1 MRFRQRDDEE
11 ASRREHEAVNHP
23 AAGDN
28 GDHGDHGD
36 NAEAREAAERFLASA
51 DEAIDRAL
59 SGDSEAFLAA
69 SRQQGGQ

>member
-23 AAGDN
+23 TA
-28 GDHGDHGD
+28 GDHGD

>member
-11 ASRREHEAVNHP
+11 TSRREHEAVNHP

-28 GDHGDHGD
+28 
-36 NAEAREAAERFLASA
+36 AEVREAAERFLASA

-69 SRQQGGQ
+69 GRQAGGQ

>member
-28 GDHGDHGD
+28 GDHGDND
-36 NAEAREAAERFLASA
+36 EAREAAERFLASA

>member
-11 ASRREHEAVNHP
+11 ASRREHEAADHP
-23 AAGDN
+23 AARDSGD
-28 GDHGDHGD
+28 DQ
-36 NAEAREAAERFLASA
+36 AREAAERFLASA